1 MTYAI
6 VNEDIVF
13 QSGRFGEI
21 RVPSKSVITLIG
33 GIIGFPMESKFV
45 VLDYNPPFSWLH
57 SIENPDLAFV
67 VVNANEFGQEY
78 VDRLPSSDEE
88 LEIRSVEDVSLIN
101 IVTIRPNPSDSTVNL
116 KAPIM
121 VNVETRMGRQII
133 LDNQDLSIREPLF
146 SSPATE

>member
-6 VNEDIVF
+6 VDDDIVF
-13 QSGRFGEI
+13 QSDRFGEI

-33 GIIGFPMESKFV
+33 GIIGFPLESKFV
-45 VLDYNPPFSWLH
+45 VLEYNPPFSWLH

-101 IVTIRPNPSDSTVNL
+101 IVTIRPNPADSTVNL

-121 VNVETRMGRQII
+121 VNVETRRGRQVI
-133 LDNQDLSIREPLF
+133 LDNQELSIREPLF
-146 SSPATE
+146 SSPAPE